1 MKALLVDDEQHVR
14 HAIQLLGHWDDL
26 GIDVLLEAADG
37 NEAIEAITA
46 HQPEIILS
54 DMRMP
59 GKDGMALLEWISAHA
74 PHCKVIVISGYDDFE
89 LVRHAIRHGGMDYLL
104 KPVEADELNASLM
117 KAVKSWEEEHTVR
130 TESTKQSIVV
140 NRMRPHYQDRL
151 LTELAIGR
159 GNTSAHIQ
167 RLQEELNL
175 PCLIPMCCV
184 AVTSLSHLDADCLA
198 KYRSQPDLLVFS
210 VLNICAE
217 MMRTPD
223 EGVTF
228 RQLNQPDEIVLLHW
242 GEPSSLV
249 RILDSINDGLEQTIQ
264 RRLHFGISTCENYP
278 AGISGAYLDASSK
291 LWRRNTIFTQQ
302 RIHSTLES
310 SSRNKGQRLTAFEE
324 PMRIAALSCHATS
337 VTDTVTAWLEPLT
350 KLEVISAE
358 QLQQWMQE
366 LEWMLSRWLDDADGQ
381 VSPEEESAEDQFPPF
396 AELPFDAE
404 GLLSFPLLRS
414 LLEQRLLAAG
424 KALTAQRHADP
435 DPMREIARYMEAHYQ
450 EDLSLQQ
457 IAARFY
463 LSREYISRKFKQQFG
478 LNWSEYL
485 GKLRI
490 NNAKLLL
497 QNPSLRVAKVSE
509 MVGFQDEKYF
519 SKVFKKIEGVTPA
532 EYRKTISGTGN

>member
-14 HAIQLLGHWDDL
+14 HAIQLLGRWGDL
-26 GIDVLLEAADG
+26 GIDVLLEAVDG

-46 HQPEIILS
+46 HQPQIILS

-59 GKDGMALLEWISAHA
+59 GMDGMALLEWISVHS
-74 PHCKVIVISGYDDFE
+74 PHSKVIVISGYDDFE

-104 KPVEADELNASLM
+104 KPVEANELNAALV
-117 KAVKSWEEEHTVR
+117 KAVHAWEEEHTLR

-140 NRMRPHYQDRL
+140 NRMRPHYQNRL
-151 LTELAIGR
+151 LTELAVGR

-167 RLQEELNL
+167 RLQEELDL
-175 PCLIPMCCV
+175 PSSIPMCCV
-184 AVTSLSHLDADCLA
+184 AVTSLSHLDEDCLA
-198 KYRSQPDLLVFS
+198 KYRSQPNLLVFS

-217 MMRTPD
+217 MMRTPI

-228 RQLNQPDEIVLLHW
+228 HQLNQPDEIVLLHW
-242 GEPSSLV
+242 GTQSSLE
-249 RILDSINDGLEQTIQ
+249 RILERINDGLEQTIQ
-264 RRLHFGISTCENYP
+264 RRLHFGLSTCENYP
-278 AGISGAYLDASSK
+278 VGISTAYLDASSK
-291 LWRRNTIFTQQ
+291 LWRRNIVLT
-302 RIHSTLES
+302 RNPIHSTIES
-310 SSRNKGQRLTAFEE
+310 SNRIKGKRLTAFEE
-324 PMRIAALSCHATS
+324 PMRIAALSCRAS
-337 VTDTVTAWLEPLT
+337 SISSIVAEWLEPFT

-358 QLQQWMQE
+358 QLQQWISE
-366 LEWMLSRWLDDADGQ
+366 LDWMLSCWLDDAEGPIPHD
-381 VSPEEESAEDQFPPF
+381 EESAEDQFPPF
-396 AELPFDAE
+396 AELPLDHD
-404 GLLSFPLLRS
+404 GLISFPLLRS

-424 KALTAQRHADP
+424 KALTAQHHAYP
-435 DPMREIARYMEAHYQ
+435 DPMSEIARYMDAHYQ

-497 QNPSLRVAKVSE
+497 QNPSLRVAQISE

-519 SKVFKKIEGVTPA
+519 SKVFKKTEGITPA
-532 EYRKTISGTGN
+532 EYRKTMLQTGS